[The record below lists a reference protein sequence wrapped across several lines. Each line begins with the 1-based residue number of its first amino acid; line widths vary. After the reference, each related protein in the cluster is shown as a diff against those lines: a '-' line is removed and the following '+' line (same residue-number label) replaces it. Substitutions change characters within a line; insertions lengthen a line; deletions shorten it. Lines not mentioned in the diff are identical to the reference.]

1 MFVFFKEKKTPFNQ
15 SDCGENTF
23 ENRYNFATK
32 SGLRPRLTHQRIAHD
47 GLFSKMKTK
56 SWLGGKLNFKFSKSL
71 GFFKTYTEFPFE
83 VN

>member
-32 SGLRPRLTHQRIAHD
+32 CGATATFDPPKDSP
-47 GLFSKMKTK
+47 
-56 SWLGGKLNFKFSKSL
+56 
-71 GFFKTYTEFPFE
+71 
-83 VN
+83 